1 MYNLGIDIGGTNLR
15 AGIVDTN
22 GKILARSS
30 KKLDENK
37 SVEKMIYDIEILL
50 SVLLKNLNISNCNL
64 NSIGV
69 GIPGIVKKN
78 GLVKCINLGWNDS
91 DFIGKLKEK
100 MPLHNFKVENDATA
114 AALGEAKFGSMANKS
129 VAVMYT
135 IGTGVGGGIIVDQKI
150 CSGSHNIGSEIGH
163 IVVGDNFYNCNCG
176 NNGCLETFCSAT
188 AITNYVKN
196 CIKDGYNTSI
206 YDIVDGDL
214 SKINAEI
221 VFTAYR
227 INDELAVNAVK
238 RFIKY
243 LSIGIAGIV
252 NILDPDV
259 ISIGGGVSKSSDIFL
274 PFLKEEVRKYIIYK
288 DEEFCDIV
296 CAALGSDAGIIGA
309 ASL

>member
-100 MPLHNFKVENDATA
+100 IPLHSFKVENDATA

-259 ISIGGGVSKSSDIFL
+259 VSIGGGVSKSSDIFL

>member
-196 CIKDGYNTSI
+196 CIKNGYNTSI

-259 ISIGGGVSKSSDIFL
+259 VSIGGGVSKSGDIFL

-296 CAALGSDAGIIGA
+296 CAALGSDAGIIGT

>member
-37 SVEKMIYDIEILL
+37 SVEKMIYDIEILI
-50 SVLLKNLNISNCNL
+50 SVLLKNLNISNCSL

-150 CSGSHNIGSEIGH
+150 CSGRHNIGSEIGH

-259 ISIGGGVSKSSDIFL
+259 VSIGGGVSKSSDIFL